1 MKKVNKLTNDN
12 IMEVKE
18 MAETTQTAVEE
29 IVETT
34 SEKKGLISKIKG
46 LKTWQ
51 KIALGATTVAG
62 IGTGV
67 ILLLKKG
74 NSEEIVETVVEAA
87 TDVIES

>member
-1 MKKVNKLTNDN
+1 MKKVNEVTNN
-12 IMEVKE
+12 IMEVSE
-18 MAETTQTAVEE
+18 MTETTQTAVEG
-29 IVETT
+29 IVETAN
-34 SEKKGLISKIKG
+34 EKKGLISKIKG

-51 KIALGATTVAG
+51 KIALGATAVAG
-62 IGTGV
+62 IGTGA